1 MQYIS
6 EDCLK
11 AEWMNYDEQL
21 HNLKIEKM
29 TEKPKW
35 NILYKVFQNTPQ
47 YISVEFVAVEF
58 QTAVQNSK
66 NVNASQ
72 H

>member
-1 MQYIS
+1 MMNNYLIWKFKKW
-6 EDCLK
+6 LK
-11 AEWMNYDEQL
+11 
-21 HNLKIEKM
+21 NLNEIFF
-29 TEKPKW
+29 
-35 NILYKVFQNTPQ
+35 LYKVFQNTPQ
-47 YISVEFVAVEF
+47 YTSVEFVAVEF